1 MSVFAI
7 EHRAALAGKPAL
19 ISTGVTLRALPEG
32 HVLHLLSASA
42 DVSVSSTISAVLGCR
57 ALAKRSASP
66 GQWFVVGDEPLSP
79 AALADIVQ
87 KVKPHAEVV
96 DQSHGRVRIAIA
108 GAKATSVLAKG
119 TAVDLALSAFPVGH
133 ATTTLIG
140 HIGAH
145 ITRVSED
152 GFELMVLRGFAE
164 SLWDELAELS
174 AEFR

>member
-1 MSVFAI
+1 MSVSAI
-7 EHRAALAGKPAL
+7 EHRAALGGKAPL
-19 ISTGVTLRALPEG
+19 ISTGVTLRTLPEG

-42 DVSVSSTISAVLGCR
+42 DSDVSATISAVLGCD
-57 ALAKRSASP
+57 ALTKRSVSP
-66 GQWFVVGDEPLSP
+66 GQWFVVGDEPLSA
-79 AALADIVQ
+79 AALADIVK

-119 TAVDLALSAFPVGH
+119 TAADLALNVFPVGH

-140 HIGAH
+140 HIATH

-164 SLWDELAELS
+164 SLWEELAELS
-174 AEFR
+174 VEFR